1 MATSPRNELRIVSVT
16 EFEQS
21 EQNTEWYWATKAAN
35 GEVVGGSMG
44 EGYKELRKAVNGFFA
59 QQGFDPAADLPPEQ
73 RHYSK
78 LYKASETLYHIRK
91 YAYGAPEPYDV

>member
-1 MATSPRNELRIVSVT
+1 MATSPRSELRIVSIT

-21 EQNTEWYWATKAAN
+21 EQNGEWYWHTKAAN

-59 QQGFDPAADLPPEQ
+59 QQGAEAFDPA
-73 RHYSK
+73 YSELIK
-78 LYKASETLYHIRK
+78 ISDTLYRIEK
-91 YAYGAPEPYDV
+91 VAA